1 MYTATV
7 TAQGQ
12 ITIPIAL
19 RRALK
24 LDRAKVIITQT
35 KAGTLE
41 IEPEPDIMSLLGS
54 VKATTNKSMSE
65 IVEEEVLKE
74 YKRTEKRLSNT
85 PIIV

>member
-35 KAGTLE
+35 NAGTIE

-54 VKATTNKSMSE
+54 VKATTSKSISE